1 MIVLM
6 GILLIAT
13 TLYLFW
19 ASDVFP
25 EVNEFLD
32 NTTAV
37 EMGSG
42 TLGSLGDSASSLLGD
57 AADTANSTLTAI
69 VRLVPD
75 ELDQQIAAASVSG
88 DMKTMMQ
95 IASWVMLIITLIYII
110 VICISRRKIVICV
123 TVVKEATKAVKAQP
137 LMMVFPLWMMT
148 AQVRAARQPARP
160 TPPRP
165 SALPL
170 LLLLSP
176 RPPPPSQAALLVFVL
191 FIFAFLAN
199 AELTVD
205 SFTDPLMRPVESS
218 SYEEYMQY
226 YNATAGEGAAYFQ
239 SLDAT
244 AGQVKAVTVLYFF
257 FGFLWTSQVL
267 LALNGMIIAGAVCSW
282 YWRVSINLPITK
294 AATRTLLSH
303 IGTVCFGAFI
313 IALVK
318 FVRYAA
324 RARRNSAQF
333 GAQFSDA
340 ASVHSG
346 TCCDSDAGGQGE
358 GQEGG
363 DDPQSRAVPSIT

>member
-1 MIVLM
+1 MILLRLFAKTIVYCMIVLM

-148 AQVRAARQPARP
+148 AQVRGSPTVQPAP
-160 TPPRP
+160 AASQASPPSP
-165 SALPL
+165 S
-170 LLLLSP
+170 SST
-176 RPPPPSQAALLVFVL
+176 PPPPPVQAALLVFVL

-218 SYEEYMQY
+218 SYSEYMEY

-303 IGTVCFGAFI
+303 IGTVCFGSFI

-318 FVRYAA
+318 FVRYVLMAIQTQA
-324 RARRNSAQF
+324 DKVKDKKVGMLLNLAL
-333 GAQFSDA
+333 
-340 ASVHSG
+340 
-346 TCCDSDAGGQGE
+346 C
-358 GQEGG
+358 
-363 DDPQSRAVPSIT
+363 IT

>member
-1 MIVLM
+1 MN
-6 GILLIAT
+6 
-13 TLYLFW
+13 LFVHVDW
-19 ASDVFP
+19 VVHVYARFRRKRA
-25 EVNEFLD
+25 FC
-32 NTTAV
+32 
-37 EMGSG
+37 
-42 TLGSLGDSASSLLGD
+42 D
-57 AADTANSTLTAI
+57 AA
-69 VRLVPD
+69 
-75 ELDQQIAAASVSG
+75 
-88 DMKTMMQ
+88 K
-95 IASWVMLIITLIYII
+95 
-110 VICISRRKIVICV
+110 RKF
-123 TVVKEATKAVKAQP
+123 
-137 LMMVFPLWMMT
+137 L
-148 AQVRAARQPARP
+148 
-160 TPPRP
+160 
-165 SALPL
+165 
-170 LLLLSP
+170 
-176 RPPPPSQAALLVFVL
+176 FVL

-303 IGTVCFGAFI
+303 IGTVCFGSFI

-324 RARRNSAQF
+324 RAILAQF
-333 GAQFSDA
+333 CAQFSDA

-346 TCCDSDAGGQGE
+346 TC
-358 GQEGG
+358 
-363 DDPQSRAVPSIT
+363 